1 MPRYAHID
9 AIRTQQILTNLLSN
23 AVKFTQKGE
32 VAIKAVYQALDDN
45 QGKLSFWYETR
56 ASVLL
61 TSKKQTFKSF
71 SQADSST
78 TRKFGAGFGA
88 CHFANDYRK
97 MGMKSTSVRSLMLLL
112 FNF

>member
-1 MPRYAHID
+1 VRRYAHID

-32 VAIKAVYQALDDN
+32 VALKAVYQALDDN

-61 TSKKQTFKSF
+61 TSKSKTFKSF

-78 TRKFGAGFGA
+78 TRKFGGTGLGLVISQMITE
-88 CHFANDYRK
+88 K
-97 MGMKSTSVRSLMLLL
+97 WV
-112 FNF
+112 